1 VAAPPH
7 AVDEREARPADGQ
20 EPDPE
25 EAIELLLRDLRSSGE
40 GLSSAEAQRR
50 ALQYG
55 PNELKRHDGVSWPK
69 EVWSQLTQPLALL
82 LWVAAALE
90 FAISST
96 TIGIAIVLVILINAI
111 MALAEERQAERSV
124 EALAAFLPQRTAVM
138 RDGHLVTVDV
148 AELVPGDVILL
159 QEGERIPADARLI
172 EGSLELDMSA
182 LTGESQ
188 PVLRSGDV
196 VDSGVPKLQSRG
208 LAFMGSTC
216 TEGDARGVVFATGMH
231 TELGRIAS
239 MSQRVEVEQSP
250 LEREVRRLSWL
261 IAAIAVTLAIAFVPI
276 ANIGSGLSLK
286 DSVVFAVGL
295 LAGQVPEGLLP
306 AITLALAVAVRSLA
320 SQGAVVKRLSA
331 VETLGTTDV
340 ICTDKTGTLTENR
353 MRPVTAWTQSGL
365 TDLTGAGDERATVR
379 SPDAT
384 QRALGCAIAGC
395 NNAHRGDA
403 DPAHLGDAD
412 PAHPEYVGDPT
423 EVGLMQVG
431 QALGAS
437 IDDAERDRNRIALY
451 HFDSGLKLMS
461 TADRVGDQCWLHTKG
476 APEAVLNRCETV
488 LGADGQAIPLDE
500 DRRRS
505 IDAQV
510 TEWSSEGMRLIAVAQ
525 RLLPSDGPT
534 SNEREQLESQL
545 TLVGLV
551 AMEDPPRPEV
561 SEAVASCH
569 RAGVR
574 IHVITGDHPLTA
586 AAIARRVGVGAGG
599 EPRTVMADRIDT
611 MPRDQLR
618 DLLSSDE
625 ELVFARATPE
635 AKLRI
640 ADALKG
646 LGHVVAMTG
655 DGVNDAPALRTADIG
670 IAMGKSGT
678 DVAREA
684 ATMILTDDNFATIE
698 AAIKSGRTVY
708 DNIRKFIIYIFAHA
722 TPETVPYLVFALSGA
737 NVPLAL
743 PVLMLLAFDIG
754 SETMPSLA
762 LSRDPSGPGIMAQ
775 PPRAADEPL
784 IQKPMLVRAWLF
796 LGVIVS
802 ALAFAG
808 YFYVLVN
815 AGWHPGDPT
824 GKGHP
829 LHHAYLQATTM
840 YWVGM
845 MAGQMGTAFA
855 VRTRQAPLRSVGAFS
870 NPYLLRAIA
879 GVIVFAALFVY
890 VPPLQRLLGT
900 AALPPRDLVLL
911 LPYPFIVL
919 GADELRKWFI
929 RRRRLPRRSEAGPRG
944 S

>member
-1 VAAPPH
+1 MASPLHRPPTK
-7 AVDEREARPADGQ
+7 AQAETAS
-20 EPDPE
+20 EPDVGLDVE
-25 EAIELLLRDLRSSGE
+25 EAVEPLLRDLRTSRD
-40 GLSSAEAQRR
+40 GLSTTEAQRR
-50 ALQYG
+50 ARQYG
-55 PNELKRHDGVSWPK
+55 PNELKRHEEVSWPK

-90 FAISST
+90 FAIASS

-124 EALAAFLPQRTAVM
+124 EALSAYLPQRTSTM
-138 RDGHLVTVDV
+138 RDGHLVTLDV
-148 AELVPGDVILL
+148 SELVPGDIILL
-159 QEGERIPADARLI
+159 EEGERVPADVRLI

-188 PVLRSGDV
+188 PVLRSAELADA
-196 VDSGVPKLQSRG
+196 GVPRLEARD
-208 LAFMGSTC
+208 LAFMGATC

-231 TELGRIAS
+231 SELGRIAS
-239 MSQRVEVEQSP
+239 MSQRVEVQRSP

-261 IAAIAVTLAIAFVPI
+261 IAAIAVALAVAFVPI
-276 ANIGSGLSLK
+276 AHFGADLSLK

-320 SQGAVVKRLSA
+320 QQGAVVKRLSA
-331 VETLGTTDV
+331 IETLGTTDV

-353 MRPVTAWTQSGL
+353 MRPVAVWTQGGL
-365 TDLTGAGDERATVR
+365 TDLARK
-379 SPDAT
+379 PDAKT
-384 QRALGCAIAGC
+384 DDAALSELGRAAVAC
-395 NNAHRGDA
+395 NNARREDSG
-403 DPAHLGDAD
+403 
-412 PAHPEYVGDPT
+412 EYVGDPT
-423 EVGLMQVG
+423 EVGLMLTG
-431 QALGAS
+431 QALGATT
-437 IDDAERDRNRIALY
+437 DDQERDRNRIALY
-451 HFDSGLKLMS
+451 HFDPELKLMS
-461 TADRVGDQCWLHTKG
+461 TADRVGKQCWLHTKG
-476 APEAVLNRCETV
+476 APEAILARCDGV
-488 LGADGQAIPLDE
+488 LGVDGERITLDQ
-500 DRRRS
+500 DRRRL
-505 IDAQV
+505 IDARV
-510 TEWSSEGMRLIAVAQ
+510 EEWSGDGMRVIAVAQ
-525 RLLPSDGPT
+525 RSLTDGPPPE
-534 SNEREQLESQL
+534 ERDQVETGL

-561 SEAVASCH
+561 AKAVSSCH
-569 RAGVR
+569 RAGIR

-586 AAIARRVGVGAGG
+586 AAIAHRVGIATGK
-599 EPRTVMADRIDT
+599 ESHTVMADELDT
-611 MPRDQLR
+611 MPQDELTE
-618 DLLSSDE
+618 LLAGGE

-640 ADALKG
+640 ADTLKS
-646 LGHVVAMTG
+646 LGHVVGMTG

-684 ATMILTDDNFATIE
+684 ATMVLTDDNFATIE
-698 AAIKSGRTVY
+698 AAIRAGRAVY

-722 TPETVPYLVFALSGA
+722 TPETAPYLVFALSGA
-737 NVPLAL
+737 QVPLAL

-754 SETMPSLA
+754 SETLPSLA
-762 LSRDPSGPGIMAQ
+762 LSRDPPAPGIMEQ
-775 PPRAADEPL
+775 RPRKADEPL

-808 YFYVLVN
+808 FFYVLAD

-829 LHHAYLQATTM
+829 LHHAYLQAATM

-845 MAGQMGTAFA
+845 MAGQIGTAFA
-855 VRTRQAPLRSVGAFS
+855 VRTRRAPLRSIGVFS
-870 NPYLLRAIA
+870 NPYLLGAIA
-879 GVIVFAALFVY
+879 GVVLFAALFMY
-890 VPPLQRLLGT
+890 VPALRTLLGT
-900 AALPPRDLVLL
+900 AALPPRYLVLL

-919 GADELRKWFI
+919 GADELRKWVV
-929 RRRRLPRRSEAGPRG
+929 RRRGAGKEGP
-944 S
+944 

>member
-1 VAAPPH
+1 MSPQPTRSKPRSSPPGLPHLRSNDGHAAS
-7 AVDEREARPADGQ
+7 AQAQGQ
-20 EPDPE
+20 SIDVE
-25 EAIELLLRDLRSSGE
+25 EAIDVLLRDLRTSRE
-40 GLSSAEAQRR
+40 GLSNPEAKRR
-50 ALQYG
+50 AAQYG
-55 PNELKRHDGVSWPK
+55 PNELKRREGVNWPK

-90 FAISST
+90 FAISSS

-124 EALAAFLPQRTAVM
+124 EALSAYLPQRTAAI
-138 RDGHLVTVDV
+138 RDGHVVTIDV
-148 AELVPGDVILL
+148 AELVPGDIILAE
-159 QEGERIPADARLI
+159 EGERVPADVRLI

-188 PVLRSGDV
+188 PVLRSAELVDV
-196 VDSGVPKLQSRG
+196 GVPRLQARS
-208 LAFMGSTC
+208 LAFMGATC

-231 TELGRIAS
+231 SELGRIAS
-239 MSQRVEVEQSP
+239 MSQRVEVEKSP

-261 IAAIAVTLAIAFVPI
+261 IAAIAVTLAVAFVPI
-276 ANIGSGLSLK
+276 GQVSAGLSLR

-306 AITLALAVAVRSLA
+306 AITLSLAVAVRSLA
-320 SQGAVVKRLSA
+320 KEGAVVKRLSA
-331 VETLGTTDV
+331 VETLGTADV

-353 MRPVTAWTQSGL
+353 MRPVMVWTHNGR
-365 TDLTGAGDERATVR
+365 TDLTGRHDGVADGRSDDAALPALARAVV
-379 SPDAT
+379 A
-384 QRALGCAIAGC
+384 C
-395 NNAHRGDA
+395 NNAHLEDS
-403 DPAHLGDAD
+403 D

-423 EVGLMQVG
+423 EVGLMLTG

-437 IDDAERDRNRIALY
+437 TDDEDREHNRIALY
-451 HFDSGLKLMS
+451 HFDPALKLMS
-461 TADRVGDQCWLHTKG
+461 TADQVGGERWLHTKG
-476 APEAVLNRCETV
+476 APEAVLSRCESV
-488 LGADGQAIPLDE
+488 MRADGQSIPLDE

-510 TEWSSEGMRLIAVAQ
+510 EEWTGEGMRLIAVAER
-525 RLLPSDGPT
+525 RLSDGPPP
-534 SNEREQLESQL
+534 SDREQVETAL
-545 TLVGLV
+545 TLLGM
-551 AMEDPPRPEV
+551 AEMEDPPRPEV
-561 SEAVASCH
+561 AGAVASCH
-569 RAGVR
+569 RAGIRV
-574 IHVITGDHPLTA
+574 HVITGDHPLTG
-586 AAIARRVGVGAGG
+586 AAIAGRVGVGGG
-599 EPRTVMADRIDT
+599 KEPRTVMADTLDT
-611 MPRDQLR
+611 MPQDELT
-618 DLLSSDE
+618 DLLAGEE

-640 ADALKG
+640 ADTLKS

-670 IAMGKSGT
+670 VAMGKSGT

-684 ATMILTDDNFATIE
+684 ATMVLTDDNFATIE

-762 LSRDPSGPGIMAQ
+762 LSRDPSAPGIMEQ
-775 PPRAADEPL
+775 RPRDPDEPL
-784 IQKPMLVRAWLF
+784 LQKPMLLRAWLF
-796 LGVIVS
+796 LGVIVA

-808 YFYVLVN
+808 FFYVLAG

-824 GKGHP
+824 GRGHP

-840 YWVGM
+840 YWIGM
-845 MAGQMGTAFA
+845 MAGQIGTAFA
-855 VRTRQAPLRSVGAFS
+855 VRTRRTSLRSVGFFS
-870 NPYLLRAIA
+870 NPYLLTAIA

-900 AALPPRDLVLL
+900 AALPARYLVLL
-911 LPYPFIVL
+911 LPYPFIVW
-919 GADELRKWFI
+919 GADELRKWVVRHHAS
-929 RRRRLPRRSEAGPRG
+929 RR
-944 S
+944 